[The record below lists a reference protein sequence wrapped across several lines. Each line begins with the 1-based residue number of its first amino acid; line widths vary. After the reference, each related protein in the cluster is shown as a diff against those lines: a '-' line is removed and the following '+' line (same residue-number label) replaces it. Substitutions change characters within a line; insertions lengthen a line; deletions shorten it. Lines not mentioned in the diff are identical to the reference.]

1 MLFSKKTPEE
11 KMEKLVHRKAWG
23 ELSEY
28 MFKDKEHK
36 IALAQALGTSETEE
50 AIDLLMELVE
60 SKDQDI
66 LEAACE
72 SLKKVGDDHNTTELL
87 RILQTIPEEN
97 EPLRKKISETIQVYI
112 REDNDFIG
120 LCIC

>member
-1 MLFSKKTPEE
+1 MDSSMLFSKKTPEE

-60 SKDQDI
+60 NKDQDI

-97 EPLRKKISETIQVYI
+97 EPLRKKISETIQVLHK
-112 REDNDFIG
+112 RG
-120 LCIC
+120 

>member
-66 LEAACE
+66 FGGGMRVLKE
-72 SLKKVGDDHNTTELL
+72 SG
-87 RILQTIPEEN
+87 R
-97 EPLRKKISETIQVYI
+97 
-112 REDNDFIG
+112 
-120 LCIC
+120 

>member
-50 AIDLLMELVE
+50 AIDFSENNDRLITAPFIILV
-60 SKDQDI
+60 I
-66 LEAACE
+66 
-72 SLKKVGDDHNTTELL
+72 
-87 RILQTIPEEN
+87 IFIF
-97 EPLRKKISETIQVYI
+97 ISF
-112 REDNDFIG
+112 FI
-120 LCIC
+120 

>member
-1 MLFSKKTPEE
+1 MCIERHGVSFQSICLRIRNIKS
-11 KMEKLVHRKAWG
+11 
-23 ELSEY
+23 
-28 MFKDKEHK
+28 
-36 IALAQALGTSETEE
+36 QALGTSETEDASE
-50 AIDLLMELVE
+50 LLRELAE

-97 EPLRKKISETIQVYI
+97 DP
-112 REDNDFIG
+112 
-120 LCIC
+120 

>member
-28 MFKDKEHK
+28 MFK

-97 EPLRKKISETIQVYI
+97 EPLRKKISETIQALHK
-112 REDNDFIG
+112 RG
-120 LCIC
+120 

>member
-36 IALAQALGTSETEE
+36 IALAQALGTSEQR
-50 AIDLLMELVE
+50 
-60 SKDQDI
+60 K
-66 LEAACE
+66 
-72 SLKKVGDDHNTTELL
+72 
-87 RILQTIPEEN
+87 
-97 EPLRKKISETIQVYI
+97 PL
-112 REDNDFIG
+112 
-120 LCIC
+120 IC